1 MHAAT
6 SRPDA
11 HPQPLA
17 RLRDVHRRR
26 GTVQALGG
34 VDLTLAPGVV
44 TALLGVNGAGKTTAI
59 EILLGLQPAD
69 SGEAM
74 LFGRAP
80 TELQARRRVGVM
92 LQQAQLP
99 ERLQVGELLALA
111 RSWYPQPRSVADCV
125 ALAGLD
131 GLLDRRYGRLSG
143 GQQRRVQF
151 ALALCGRPQLLFL
164 DEPTTGLDIAARRQV
179 WRAIRSLVADGV
191 GILLTTHYLEE
202 AEALADRVVVLHAG
216 RVCADGRVDAIR
228 AQVAHR
234 RIRCVTHLP
243 ADVVAG
249 WPGVRSAETADGH
262 LVALVEQAE
271 PVLRRLFDADPQLA
285 DLDVRRAGLADA
297 FVAMTAP
304 ADTMPT
310 SDREAA

>member
-1 MHAAT
+1 MHPGTA
-6 SRPDA
+6 RPDIA
-11 HPQPLA
+11 SPPLA
-17 RLRDVHRRR
+17 RLQGVHRRR

-34 VDLTLAPGVV
+34 VNLALPAGQV
-44 TALLGVNGAGKTTAI
+44 TALLGVNGAGKTTVI

-74 LFGRAP
+74 LFGRP
-80 TELQARRRVGVM
+80 PSDLHARRQVGVM

-99 ERLQVGELLALA
+99 ERLQVGELLALV

-164 DEPTTGLDIAARRQV
+164 DEPTTGLDIGARQQV

-202 AEALADRVVVLHAG
+202 AEALADRVVVLDTG
-216 RVCADGRVDAIR
+216 RVRADASVDEIR
-228 AQVAHR
+228 AQVAQR
-234 RIRCVTHLP
+234 RIRCASAVP
-243 ADVVAG
+243 ADVVAT
-249 WPGVRSAETADGH
+249 WPGVRSADRVDGQ
-262 LVALVEQAE
+262 LVLLVEQAE

-285 DLDVRRAGLADA
+285 DLDVQRAGLAEA

-304 ADTMPT
+304 AASM
-310 SDREAA
+310 SASNQEAA